1 MKFYSKLRN
10 SWERSNSLVCIGLD
24 PLIEKMPFHLR
35 NNKNS
40 IFEFNKSIIDQTA
53 AHVCAFKPQIAYFSS
68 QRAEAALEDTI
79 AYIHEKFPHIPVI
92 LDAKRSDLASTA
104 EQYATE
110 AFDRY
115 KADALTVVPFQG
127 TDALRPYLERK
138 DKGVILLCRTSN
150 PSSAELQDLKV
161 DGEPIYRIIA
171 NRAVND
177 WNYNGNISLVVGAT
191 QPNELREIRSLVSE
205 MPLLI
210 PGVGAQG
217 GQIESTVLCGIDS
230 SGAGLIVSS
239 SRAVLYA
246 SEGED
251 FAERALDVVLKM
263 KNELNLYRTIQ
274 TEGALL

>member
-10 SWERSNSLVCIGLD
+10 SWERSNSLVCVGLD

-35 NNKNS
+35 KNRNS

-53 AHVCAFKPQIAYFSS
+53 AHVCAYKPQIAYFSS

-150 PSSAELQDLKV
+150 PSSVELQDLKV
-161 DGEPIYRIIA
+161 DGEPIYQIIA

-177 WNYNGNISLVVGAT
+177 WNYNDNVSLVVGAT
-191 QPNELREIRSLVSE
+191 QPNELREIRSLVGQ

-217 GQIESTVLCGIDS
+217 GQIESTVLCGSDS

-263 KNELNLYRTIQ
+263 KNELNLHRTIQ
-274 TEGALL
+274 TKGVLL